1 MKLTPRVRQTGF
13 LFLTLVWLA
22 SVFQPSPC
30 LAFEGRIASTMTR
43 GGESQSFLC
52 TVGTN
57 TLRLQRGETDR
68 PYAVNLVDRATG
80 GMTLLF
86 PNNRSFVRLKPQSEN
101 SSTTPPGFPA
111 MPALPAGIGP
121 QTQRPSA
128 PPAPANI
135 GPANLP
141 GLPEIP
147 KLPGPPGGLPPG
159 VGPQAGGVGNAALPG
174 APGAGALPM
183 PMMMPPMPMEQTELK
198 ATGETTNLLGYA
210 CRKFE
215 VKQRGEVMEIWAT
228 DKLFPFQPYLQNQP
242 PRFGPRM
249 IEEQWGGLLKA
260 GKLFPLLAVLRFE
273 QPAPDGKGK
282 PVAGP
287 ERMRFEVKSITPEK
301 IEDQDGS
308 LFQPPADYHELEPL
322 PF

>member
-1 MKLTPRVRQTGF
+1 MKLPPKVRPTGF
-13 LFLTLVWLA
+13 LFLTLISLA

-30 LAFEGRIASTMTR
+30 LAFEGRIVSALTR

-57 TLRLQRGETDR
+57 TLRLQRRETDR

-86 PNNRSFVRLKPQSEN
+86 PHNRSFVRLKSQTEN

-111 MPALPAGIGP
+111 MPVLPAGIGP
-121 QTQRPSA
+121 QTQKPSA

-135 GPANLP
+135 GPTNLP
-141 GLPEIP
+141 GLPEMP

-159 VGPQAGGVGNAALPG
+159 VGPQSGTGVSPVSPGTAGMPA
-174 APGAGALPM
+174 M
-183 PMMMPPMPMEQTELK
+183 PMMMPQMMMEKIELTE
-198 ATGETTNLLGYA
+198 TGDKTNLLGYA

-215 VKQRGEVMEIWAT
+215 IKQRGEVMEIWAT

-260 GKLFPLLAVLRFE
+260 RKLFPLLAVLRFE

-282 PVAGP
+282 PAPGP

-301 IEDQDGS
+301 IEDKDGS